1 MSFQNAIFKTTP
13 SFKFQGPVTTKS
25 DCLSAS
31 YQFDCYKD
39 KDGEVIL
46 ITPFFDVKA
55 GVKKKNNNQGQN
67 ENEDKFYISLINLS
81 NMVIKKEEK
90 EVQNVGDQ
98 KEGEKKKNLINLEEV
113 KNEKGNLQNVEDQK
127 EGEENNNVINL
138 EEDKKEKGKLQ
149 NVGDQKKGEEKNNV
163 IETKLKGHNS
173 RVTTVRYFQKP
184 NGGDDYFISADK
196 LYKIIVW
203 SLGRNPS
210 QCANIFEV
218 DLKYEGFIYSCLLI
232 FEPDNNNN
240 NNTMYAV
247 TSSIGSNGCTKVIK
261 ILPNQETKD
270 INSSNGIMVY
280 YLDYWYNENGDN
292 ESKHIIIQGAK
303 NQILFSKYPK
313 NENYHSIKLPD
324 KFPYVQSGLVFK
336 DKYNNDLFV
345 YSVTYGFVEV
355 TDLPSRQSVFKFEFN
370 EDVHLYSFV
379 KWNDDSLLL
388 NDCQNNCIITF
399 DIGND
404 KDSIKINNK
413 DYPGFKIVS
422 KSTFRDMYFEKF
434 IRKVDLPKYG
444 ESLLSIGIDW
454 KIKLFINK
462 GYYEE

>member
-1 MSFQNAIFKTTP
+1 
-13 SFKFQGPVTTKS
+13 
-25 DCLSAS
+25 
-31 YQFDCYKD
+31 
-39 KDGEVIL
+39 
-46 ITPFFDVKA
+46 
-55 GVKKKNNNQGQN
+55 
-67 ENEDKFYISLINLS
+67 
-81 NMVIKKEEK
+81 MVNKKEEK

-113 KNEKGNLQNVEDQK
+113 KNEKGN
-127 EGEENNNVINL
+127 
-138 EEDKKEKGKLQ
+138 LQ

-232 FEPDNNNN
+232 FEPDNNN

-355 TDLPSRQSVFKFEFN
+355 TDLPSRQSVFQFEFK

-379 KWNDDSLLL
+379 K
-388 NDCQNNCIITF
+388 
-399 DIGND
+399 
-404 KDSIKINNK
+404 
-413 DYPGFKIVS
+413 
-422 KSTFRDMYFEKF
+422 
-434 IRKVDLPKYG
+434 
-444 ESLLSIGIDW
+444 
-454 KIKLFINK
+454 
-462 GYYEE
+462 